1 MSSPSISIEIS
12 SSSDNQLILSDS
24 SASDPEICISISESS
39 SDDQQRTEKQLVRKL
54 LQVLKQSL
62 EIVRK
67 TKKLNNNQFNNL
79 YQSTSDVQKELR
91 NQNMELK
98 QIKQISK
105 VVKDI
110 QNEQNSEKII
120 ELLIQVSQLTDE
132 LLSCTKTN
140 KVSNTNYNNKK
151 QEIGHQTN
159 AKTNNHVY
167 KNKIHLQQNTI
178 LEKETSKTK
187 VESNKK
193 QQYKNQVLTELQKI
207 EHQLQLPEAELAQE
221 IQPILDALQAIPEV
235 STIQIEL
242 KSVKHQLV
250 HILDQYVSKQEQ
262 YLKKLQEQQRS
273 FIHLGQHEQ
282 IQQVTQEVRNII
294 QLLTNLTKI
303 KTNDQL
309 LYQISER
316 PIKIVNMYH
325 ANVMQQNTCT
335 NNHNNNQI
343 NQQQDQ
349 IVTDTSTIIGTLVS
363 LTDTSIRDNQQNQDN
378 SQIQNNNPP
387 GLQQQINISS
397 IQQQMMYI
405 MSQNYI
411 EYALFIKQQAND
423 STQIQEVIYKIT
435 NKVLLPA
442 IIPIYESNSQQQNW
456 YLVTL
461 NKQIIIQNVHTVIK
475 QYQNITY
482 KILQLNQINND

>member
-39 SDDQQRTEKQLVRKL
+39 SDDQQRTEQQLVSKL

-67 TKKLNNNQFNNL
+67 TKKLNINQFNNL
-79 YQSTSDVQKELR
+79 YQSTLDVQKELR

-98 QIKQISK
+98 QIKYIFQ
-105 VVKDI
+105 VVKVI

-120 ELLIQVSQLTDE
+120 ELLIQASQLTDE
-132 LLSCTKTN
+132 LSKTN
-140 KVSNTNYNNKK
+140 KVVQNTNYNNKK
-151 QEIGHQTN
+151 QEIGHQIN

-167 KNKIHLQQNTI
+167 KSKIHLQQNII

-193 QQYKNQVLTELQKI
+193 QQYKNQVLSELQKI

-294 QLLTNLTKI
+294 QQLTNLTKI

-335 NNHNNNQI
+335 NSHNNNQI

-378 SQIQNNNPP
+378 MQIENNNPP

-397 IQQQMMYI
+397 IQQQMVYI
-405 MSQNYI
+405 MNQNYI

-423 STQIQEVIYKIT
+423 STQIQEVIYKIR
-435 NKVLLPA
+435 NNIMLPHA
-442 IIPIYESNSQQQNW
+442 ITIYDQNW
-456 YLVTL
+456 YLIIL
-461 NKQIIIQNVHTVIK
+461 NKQILIQDVHTIIK
-475 QYQNITY
+475 QFENISY
-482 KILQLNQINND
+482 KILRLNQISND

>member
-24 SASDPEICISISESS
+24 STTDLEICISISESC

-67 TKKLNNNQFNNL
+67 TKKLNINQFNNL
-79 YQSTSDVQKELR
+79 YQSTLDVVKELR

-98 QIKQISK
+98 QINQISK

-110 QNEQNSEKII
+110 QDEQNSEKII
-120 ELLIQVSQLTDE
+120 ELLIEANQLTDE
-132 LLSCTKTN
+132 LSKTN
-140 KVSNTNYNNKK
+140 KVVSNTNYNNKK

-167 KNKIHLQQNTI
+167 KSKIHQQQNII

-207 EHQLQLPEAELAQE
+207 ERQLQLPDAELAQG

-335 NNHNNNQI
+335 NSHNNNQI

-378 SQIQNNNPP
+378 SQIENNNPP

-405 MSQNYI
+405 MNQNYI